1 MFRELL
7 DGIIPV
13 IDSGLRT
20 LTGIH
25 QQSYDDS
32 QFPPSKKLSPG
43 NRRAAASIMRINHCG
58 EVCAQAL
65 YEGQALTART
75 PGVQLQLKQ
84 AASEEREHLAL
95 CRARLNELNAKPSVF
110 EPLFF
115 AASVGIGAL
124 AGQLGDEISLG
135 FVEATEDE
143 VCKHLDRHIADLN
156 EEDVRT
162 RAMLESIRAD
172 EAQHRLTAREHG
184 GMVFAKPI
192 KSAMA
197 LAAKVMTRTTAI
209 L

>member
-25 QQSYDDS
+25 QESFDDS
-32 QFPPSKKLSPG
+32 KFPSPKELSSS
-43 NRRAAASIMRINHCG
+43 NRRIAASIMRINHCG

-75 PGVQLQLKQ
+75 PSVQLQLKQ
-84 AASEEREHLAL
+84 AAAEEREHLAL
-95 CRARLNELNAKPSVF
+95 CRTRLNELEAKPSIL

-115 AASVGIGAL
+115 AASVGIGAI
-124 AGQLGDEISLG
+124 AGQLGDQVSLG

-143 VCKHLDRHIADLN
+143 VCKHLDRHIDALN
-156 EEDVRT
+156 DEDDRT
-162 RAMLESIRAD
+162 KAMLESIRAD
-172 EAQHRLTAREHG
+172 EAVHRMSAREHG

-192 KSAMA
+192 KSGMA
-197 LAAKVMTRTTAI
+197 LAAKLMTRTTAI

>member
-25 QQSYDDS
+25 QKSFEDS
-32 QFPPSKKLSPG
+32 IFPPTRELSPG

-65 YEGQALTART
+65 YQGQALTART
-75 PGVQLQLKQ
+75 PSVQLQLKQ

-95 CRARLNELNAKPSVF
+95 CRTRLNELDAKPSVL
-110 EPLFF
+110 EPFF
-115 AASVGIGAL
+115 FVASLGIGAL
-124 AGQLGDEISLG
+124 AGQLGDEVSLG

-143 VCKHLDRHIADLN
+143 VCKHLDRHIADLD
-156 EEDVRT
+156 EEDART
-162 RAMLESIRAD
+162 KAMLESIRAD

-184 GMVFAKPI
+184 GMVFATPI

>member
-7 DGIIPV
+7 DEIIPV

-20 LTGIH
+20 LTGI
-25 QQSYDDS
+25 QQASFDDS
-32 QFPPSKKLSPG
+32 KFPSSKTLSPS

-75 PGVQLQLKQ
+75 PSVRRQLKQ
-84 AASEEREHLAL
+84 AAAEEREHLAL
-95 CRARLNELNAKPSVF
+95 CRTRLNELDANPSVL

-115 AASVGIGAL
+115 LASAGIGAI
-124 AGQLGDEISLG
+124 AGQLGDQVSLG

-156 EEDVRT
+156 EEDERT
-162 RAMLESIRAD
+162 KAMLEAIRAD
-172 EAQHRLTAREHG
+172 EAQHRSTAREHG
-184 GMVFAKPI
+184 GMVFARPI
-192 KSAMA
+192 KSGMA

>member
-13 IDSGLRT
+13 IDNGLRT
-20 LTGIH
+20 LTGL
-25 QQSYDDS
+25 QPESFDDS
-32 QFPPSKKLSPG
+32 KFPSPKELSSS

-65 YEGQALTART
+65 YEGQALTARS
-75 PGVQLQLKQ
+75 PGVQVQLKQ
-84 AASEEREHLAL
+84 AAAEERKHLAL
-95 CRARLNELNAKPSVF
+95 CRTRLNELEAKPSIL

-115 AASVGIGAL
+115 AASVGIGAI
-124 AGQLGDEISLG
+124 AGQLGDQISLG

-143 VCKHLDRHIADLN
+143 VCKHLDRHIDALN
-156 EEDVRT
+156 DEDERT
-162 RAMLESIRAD
+162 KAMLESIRAD
-172 EAQHRLTAREHG
+172 EAEHRISAREHG

-192 KSAMA
+192 KSGMA
-197 LAAKVMTRTTAI
+197 LAAKLMTRTTAI